1 MKISGKTRVCAIIG
15 DPVEH
20 SLSPVMHNA
29 AFKELGL
36 NLVYVAFKV
45 TKNGLKEAIS
55 GARSLG
61 LLGLNVTMPHKNAV
75 MSYLDE
81 TDSTA
86 EAIGAVN
93 TILNN
98 QGKLIGFNT
107 DGNGAM
113 IALKENGIY
122 TEEKKMLLLGAGGA
136 AKAIAFQVAQ
146 EVEELVILNRTLE
159 KAERL
164 AELLC
169 KSFGKK
175 VKGGTLSAEVLEEEL
190 KTTDIL
196 VNATSVGMHPDVNM
210 SPVPSDLLG
219 RDLCVMDIIYNPLE
233 TKLVKDAKSV
243 GANVVLGLEMLLYQG
258 AVAFEIWTNCPA
270 PVEVMKKAALDKLA
284 EQGVAIEGK
293 S

>member
-36 NLVYVAFKV
+36 NLVYVAFTV
-45 TKNGLKEAIS
+45 TRNGLKDAIS
-55 GARSLG
+55 GARNLG

-86 EAIGAVN
+86 KAIGAVN
-93 TILNN
+93 TILNE

-107 DGNGAM
+107 DGKGVM
-113 IALKENGIY
+113 IALQENGISAD
-122 TEEKKMLLLGAGGA
+122 EKKLLILGAGGA
-136 AKAIAFQVAQ
+136 AKAIAFQAAQ
-146 EVEELVILNRTLE
+146 EVEELVILNRTSE
-159 KAERL
+159 KAEKL
-164 AELLC
+164 AELLR
-169 KSFGKK
+169 KKFGKK
-175 VKGGTLSAEVLEEEL
+175 VKGGTLSAEVLKEEL

-196 VNATSVGMHPDVNM
+196 VNATSVGMHPDFNM
-210 SPVPSDLLG
+210 SPVPSDLLR

-233 TKLVKDAKSV
+233 TKLVKDAKAV
-243 GANVVLGLEMLLYQG
+243 GAKVVLGLEMLLYQG

-270 PVEVMKKAALDKLA
+270 PVEVMKKAALSKLA
-284 EQGVAIEGK
+284 EQGVNIEGK

>member
-1 MKISGKTRVCAIIG
+1 MAINGKTRVCAVIG

-29 AFKELGL
+29 AFQKLGL

-45 TKNGLKEAIS
+45 TRNGLKEAIS

-61 LLGLNVTMPHKNAV
+61 LRGLNVTMPHKKAV

-98 QGKLIGFNT
+98 QGKLVGYNT
-107 DGNGAM
+107 DGKGAM
-113 IALKENGIY
+113 IALQENGIY
-122 TEEKKMLLLGAGGA
+122 PEEKKMLLLGAGGA
-136 AKAIAFQVAQ
+136 AKAIAFQAAQ
-146 EVEELVILNRTLE
+146 EVEELVILNRTSE
-159 KAERL
+159 KAEQL

-169 KSFGKK
+169 KKFGKK
-175 VKGGTLSAEVLEEEL
+175 VKGGALSAEVLKEEM

-210 SPVPSDLLG
+210 SPVPLDWLR
-219 RDLCVMDIIYNPLE
+219 RDLCVMDIIYNPFE
-233 TKLVKDAKSV
+233 TKLVKDAKAV
-243 GANVVLGLEMLLYQG
+243 GAKVVLGLEMLLYQG
-258 AVAFEIWTNCPA
+258 AVSFEIWTNCPA
-270 PVEVMKKAALDKLA
+270 PVDVMKKAALNKLA
-284 EQGVAIEGK
+284 EQGVTVEGK